1 MSPKRCKSQT
11 YGCGAA
17 TTRPVAAG
25 RPRWGISA
33 VTDEPDRKPAWLKPH
48 GKPWG
53 VSSSKVVYDNPWITL
68 TEYQAIAP
76 TGRPALYGK
85 VGFKNQAIGIVPLHD
100 DGTVTL
106 VGQNRFS
113 LANYSWELP
122 EGGAPHGEDP
132 LDGAKRELAEEVG
145 LQAADWR
152 LILRL
157 ELSNSVT
164 DEIAYGFL
172 AMGLSP
178 TQGEPDET
186 EDFAV
191 ARVPFR
197 EALDA
202 AAAGHMP
209 DAITVALLLRTHHM
223 AVRGELPA
231 DLAALIL
238 A

>member
-1 MSPKRCKSQT
+1 MS
-11 YGCGAA
+11 
-17 TTRPVAAG
+17 
-25 RPRWGISA
+25 
-33 VTDEPDRKPAWLKPH
+33 EKPAWLKPH

-53 VSSSKVVYDNPWITL
+53 VASSKAVYDNPWITV

-85 VGFKNQAIGIVPLHD
+85 VGFKNQAIGIVPLHA
-100 DGTVTL
+100 DGAVTL

-145 LQAADWR
+145 LQAGDWR
-152 LILRL
+152 QILTL

-172 AMGLSP
+172 AMDLSP
-178 TQGEPDET
+178 TDAAPDET
-186 EDFAV
+186 EDLAV

-202 AAAGHMP
+202 AVAGHMP
-209 DAITVALLLRTHHM
+209 DVLTVALLLRTHLM

-231 DLAALIL
+231 DLARLIL
-238 A
+238 